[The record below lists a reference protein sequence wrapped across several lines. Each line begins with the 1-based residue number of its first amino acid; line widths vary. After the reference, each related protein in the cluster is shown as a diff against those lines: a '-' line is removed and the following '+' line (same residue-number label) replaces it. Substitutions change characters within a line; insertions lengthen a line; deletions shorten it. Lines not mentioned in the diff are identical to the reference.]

1 MTYCLAI
8 RVDEGLIFASDSR
21 TNAGADH
28 VSTFS
33 KMHTFEQPGERVM
46 CLLSAG
52 NLATTQA
59 VLRNIRRD
67 NERGKGPRLDSV
79 RDLAEAAE
87 YVGQLSRNEQRK
99 HGGEGQPKEGFSP
112 EATFILGGQI
122 KGRQHQIYL
131 VYPEGNYISAT
142 LQTPYLQ
149 IGELKYGKPILDRIV
164 REGISLEVAARCA
177 LVSMD
182 STMRSN
188 ATVGPPVELL
198 RDTYAPLA
206 IPTKPGEESY
216 NFTYRAWELRW
227 SAAKGGKL
235 IDYGEV
241 LYVEEPSYYI
251 SWRMGFHHGHGR
263 PAGERRE

>member
-99 HGGEGQPKEGFSP
+99 HVGEGQSKEGFSP

-198 RDTYAPLA
+198 IY
-206 IPTKPGEESY
+206 PGGAMA
-216 NFTYRAWELRW
+216 F
-227 SAAKGGKL
+227 
-235 IDYGEV
+235 
-241 LYVEEPSYYI
+241 
-251 SWRMGFHHGHGR
+251 
-263 PAGERRE
+263 GERHVLQEDNRYLRSLRQAWQQGLEDAFQGLPSLPIRRPEVRLVDTRADQ

>member
-21 TNAGADH
+21 THAGADH

-33 KMHTFEQPGERVM
+33 KMHAFEQPGERVI

-67 NERGKGPRLDSV
+67 NERGKGPRLDAV
-79 RDLAEAAE
+79 KDLAEAAE

-99 HGGEGQPKEGFSP
+99 HGSKNSDKFTP
-112 EATFILGGQI
+112 EASFILGGQI
-122 KGRQHQIYL
+122 AGRQHQIYL
-131 VYPEGNYISAT
+131 IYPEGNFISAT
-142 LQTPYLQ
+142 TQTPYLQ

-164 REGISLEVAARCA
+164 REDISLEVAARCA

-188 ATVGPPVELL
+188 ATVGPPVELMI
-198 RDTYAPLA
+198 Y
-206 IPTKPGEESY
+206 
-216 NFTYRAWELRW
+216 
-227 SAAKGGKL
+227 
-235 IDYGEV
+235 
-241 LYVEEPSYYI
+241 
-251 SWRMGFHHGHGR
+251 
-263 PAGERRE
+263 PAGALSFSGRHVLQADNTYLRTLCQAWQQGLEEAFEKLPSLPIKRPEVKLVDTRADQ

>member
-8 RVDEGLIFASDSR
+8 RVDQGLIFASDSR
-21 TNAGADH
+21 TSAGADH

-33 KMHTFEQPGERVM
+33 KMHLFEQSGERVI
-46 CLLSAG
+46 CLLSSG

-59 VLRNIRRD
+59 VLRHIRRD
-67 NERGKGPRLDSV
+67 NERGKGLTLNSA

-87 YVGQLSRNEQRK
+87 YVGRLSREEQRK
-99 HGGEGQPKEGFSP
+99 HRKGADEKFSP
-112 EATFILGGQI
+112 EASFILGGEI
-122 KGRQHQIYL
+122 PGRPHQVFLI
-131 VYPEGNYISAT
+131 YPEGNYISTT

-164 REGISLEVAARCA
+164 HKELSLEVAARCA

-198 RDTYAPLA
+198 IYAA
-206 IPTKPGEESY
+206 GAMRFGE
-216 NFTYRAWELRW
+216 RAVLQEDNAYLRELRQAW
-227 SAAKGGKL
+227 QSSLEKAFRGLPAL
-235 IDYGEV
+235 PITR
-241 LYVEEPSYYI
+241 PSVQLVDAQGD
-251 SWRMGFHHGHGR
+251 S
-263 PAGERRE
+263 